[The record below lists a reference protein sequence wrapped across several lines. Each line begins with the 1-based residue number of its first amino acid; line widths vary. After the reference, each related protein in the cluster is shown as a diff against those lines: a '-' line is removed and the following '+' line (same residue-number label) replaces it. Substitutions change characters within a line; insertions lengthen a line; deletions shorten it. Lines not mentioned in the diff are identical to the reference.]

1 MGVQQ
6 FPGIELCFV
15 WNRKKRGTEKKTQ
28 KIPVVSSNKYVFK
41 PLPTNLFSGIAHSK
55 TIHLNCSY
63 DSMRLLPR
71 KNHWPYVKIVFE
83 LFSCVLSLSSVLGG
97 FIWIIFMCS
106 IIIISIRKVSY
117 ICILIQAHWRQEQ
130 ACMERKILLFS
141 HILNI
146 LAVNISSKTWEKSPA
161 L

>member
-106 IIIISIRKVSY
+106 IIIISIRKVHTSAFWY
-117 ICILIQAHWRQEQ
+117 RLIGDRSTPAW
-130 ACMERKILLFS
+130 K
-141 HILNI
+141 
-146 LAVNISSKTWEKSPA
+146 EKSSFSPIFSIY
-161 L
+161 LQ